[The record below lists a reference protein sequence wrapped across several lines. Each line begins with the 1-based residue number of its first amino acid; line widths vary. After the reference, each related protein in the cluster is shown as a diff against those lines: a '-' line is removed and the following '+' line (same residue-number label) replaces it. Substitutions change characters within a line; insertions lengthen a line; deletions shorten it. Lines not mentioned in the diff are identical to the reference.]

1 MLNGVYIRRFILLLG
16 ILFYVTGSVQLFA
29 QVKIGTNPTVIAKS
43 SILELESTS
52 QGLLLPRLTD
62 TAAINALNPPDG
74 TLIYLAGANSGL
86 YIRKGGFWSNVSSG
100 AAKLGMNFQT
110 NPDGTLTIIYSDGS
124 TYVTNKL
131 VGEKGEKG
139 EKGDKGDIGIQ
150 GDKGEKG
157 DAGANGKGIQ
167 DIRLNPDSTL
177 TFIYSD
183 ATEQTI
189 PQRIIAKDGLN
200 GTGIDWKGKL
210 DAPPAEPKTN
220 WAYYDSLQ
228 KKSFIFDGADWQILS
243 QDGTSSKDSSLAAFN
258 GNRPITGSV
267 FNGENPGTNDL
278 VKWIEY
284 LFYPSQG
291 PTSSLSI
298 TYGSETKNTIT
309 LEKMADGADLS
320 ATLNWEAGR
329 QAATKLLSSITV
341 AADTTAFAQ
350 PNEGASVSGNANVT
364 VPRNENISF
373 SVRVVTEDN
382 KLSASSVNFRFMWKR
397 YYGFIATSLANDVI
411 LTPTN
416 GQILSLSSE
425 FASSRG
431 FTKTVSPGSPK
442 RLVIAYPLSMDS
454 NDMEIKISGFDQKG
468 AFDRQVIS
476 VTNQSGATT
485 DYVVYTAKNNTSNS
499 ITFTVL

>member
-1 MLNGVYIRRFILLLG
+1 MLNLIYIQRLILLSG
-16 ILFYVTGSVQLFA
+16 ILLCATLSISVYA
-29 QVKIGTNPTVIAKS
+29 QVKIGSNPTVIAKS

-52 QGLLLPRLTD
+52 QGVLLPRLTD

-74 TLIYLAGANSGL
+74 TLIYLVGSNSGL

-139 EKGDKGDIGIQ
+139 DKGDAGIKGDKGDKGDIG
-150 GDKGEKG
+150 ES
-157 DAGANGKGIQ
+157 GKGIQ
-167 DIRLNPDSTL
+167 EIRLNSDSTL
-177 TFIYSD
+177 TFIYTD

-243 QDGTSSKDSSLAAFN
+243 QDGTSSTDSSLAAFN

-291 PTSSLSI
+291 PTSSLSL
-298 TYGSETKNTIT
+298 TYGSETKTTIT
-309 LEKMADGADLS
+309 LEKMADGADLP

-341 AADTTAFAQ
+341 AADTTTFTQ
-350 PNEGASVSGNANVT
+350 PNEGASVSGTANVT
-364 VPRNENISF
+364 VPRNENTSF

-382 KLSASSVNFRFMWKR
+382 KLSSSSVNFRFLWKR
-397 YYGFIATSLANDVI
+397 YYGFIATSLANDVM

-431 FTKTVSPGSPK
+431 FTKTVSPGSAK
-442 RLVIAYPLSMDS
+442 RLVIAYPLTMDS

>member
-1 MLNGVYIRRFILLLG
+1 MLNLIYIQRLILLSG
-16 ILFYVTGSVQLFA
+16 ILLCATLSISVDA

-52 QGLLLPRLTD
+52 QGVLLPRLTD

-74 TLIYLAGANSGL
+74 TLIYLVGTNPGL

-139 EKGDKGDIGIQ
+139 DKGDAGIKGDKGDKGDIG
-150 GDKGEKG
+150 ES
-157 DAGANGKGIQ
+157 GKGIQ
-167 DIRLNPDSTL
+167 EIRLNSDSTL
-177 TFIYSD
+177 TFIYTD

-243 QDGTSSKDSSLAAFN
+243 QDGTSSTDSSLAAFN

-298 TYGSETKNTIT
+298 TYGSETKTTIT

-341 AADTTAFAQ
+341 AADTTAFVQ

-364 VPRNENISF
+364 VPRNENTSF

-382 KLSASSVNFRFMWKR
+382 KLSSSSVNFRFMWKR
-397 YYGFIATSLANDVI
+397 YYGFIATSLANDVM

-431 FTKTVSPGSPK
+431 FTKTVSPGSAK

>member
-1 MLNGVYIRRFILLLG
+1 MLNSIYIQRLFLLSGILLCATLS
-16 ILFYVTGSVQLFA
+16 ISVYA

-52 QGLLLPRLTD
+52 QGVLLPRLTD

-74 TLIYLAGANSGL
+74 TLIYLVGTNPGL

-139 EKGDKGDIGIQ
+139 DKGDPGIKGDKGDKGDIG
-150 GDKGEKG
+150 ER
-157 DAGANGKGIQ
+157 GKGIQ
-167 DIRLNPDSTL
+167 EIRLNSDSTL
-177 TFIYSD
+177 TFIYTD

-267 FNGENPGTNDL
+267 FNGE
-278 VKWIEY
+278 
-284 LFYPSQG
+284 
-291 PTSSLSI
+291 
-298 TYGSETKNTIT
+298 
-309 LEKMADGADLS
+309 
-320 ATLNWEAGR
+320 
-329 QAATKLLSSITV
+329 
-341 AADTTAFAQ
+341 
-350 PNEGASVSGNANVT
+350 
-364 VPRNENISF
+364 
-373 SVRVVTEDN
+373 
-382 KLSASSVNFRFMWKR
+382 
-397 YYGFIATSLANDVI
+397 
-411 LTPTN
+411 
-416 GQILSLSSE
+416 
-425 FASSRG
+425 
-431 FTKTVSPGSPK
+431 
-442 RLVIAYPLSMDS
+442 
-454 NDMEIKISGFDQKG
+454 
-468 AFDRQVIS
+468 
-476 VTNQSGATT
+476 
-485 DYVVYTAKNNTSNS
+485 
-499 ITFTVL
+499 

>member
-1 MLNGVYIRRFILLLG
+1 MLNLIYIQRLILLSG
-16 ILFYVTGSVQLFA
+16 ILLCATLSISVYA
-29 QVKIGTNPTVIAKS
+29 QVKIGSNPTVIAKS

-52 QGLLLPRLTD
+52 QGVLLPRLTD

-74 TLIYLAGANSGL
+74 TLIYLVGSNSGL

-139 EKGDKGDIGIQ
+139 DKGDAGIKGDKGDKGDIG
-150 GDKGEKG
+150 ES
-157 DAGANGKGIQ
+157 GKGIQ
-167 DIRLNPDSTL
+167 EIRLNSDSTL
-177 TFIYSD
+177 TFIYTD

-243 QDGTSSKDSSLAAFN
+243 QDGTSSTDSSLAAFN

-298 TYGSETKNTIT
+298 TYGSETKTTIT
-309 LEKMADGADLS
+309 LEKMADGADLP

-341 AADTTAFAQ
+341 AADTTAFTQ

-364 VPRNENISF
+364 VPRNENTSF
-373 SVRVVTEDN
+373 YVRVVTEDN
-382 KLSASSVNFRFMWKR
+382 KLSSSSVNFRFMWKR
-397 YYGFIATSLANDVI
+397 YYGFIATSLANDVM

-431 FTKTVSPGSPK
+431 FTKTVSPGSAK